1 MSAWIARF
9 WTPKHDETC
18 AERSVSNEPRQAAVV
33 WERSLAVRLQCGE
46 HDVRSGEQLG
56 DRGRGVRKAPG
67 IDHGGLR
74 RPEDADHGRH
84 AVRFDH
90 FDCELIMV
98 DLTGC

>member
-56 DRGRGVRKAPG
+56 DRGRGVRERLG
-67 IDHGGLR
+67 S
-74 RPEDADHGRH
+74 
-84 AVRFDH
+84 
-90 FDCELIMV
+90 IMV
-98 DLTGC
+98 GCGGQRMRTIAGMPSGSITSTVS